1 MGPAWQEKLHASSKA
16 AVERE
21 ERAERQAKLQQALK
35 ENLNILFFDKVML
48 VCSTCFN
55 KSLTFLLQNDEP
67 GQQLALQGSKD
78 MPDFPWVKPEEFIHR
93 FGSDITTIDHHTP
106 IGQWV
111 ELGRLDIVYKVSN
124 NETLVFR

>member
-48 VCSTCFN
+48 VHSTCFN
-55 KSLTFLLQNDEP
+55 HTLTLLLQNDEP
-67 GQQLALQGSKD
+67 G
-78 MPDFPWVKPEEFIHR
+78 
-93 FGSDITTIDHHTP
+93 
-106 IGQWV
+106 
-111 ELGRLDIVYKVSN
+111 
-124 NETLVFR
+124 